1 MAPALAAVLDGV
13 QPAAQAAVDRGVA
26 DLGDPL
32 GGQAPARALGLD
44 LERDQHLL
52 DEGAGAG
59 LQLGL
64 LGGQGG
70 RVGDDLGGHGSVGL
84 GLRASAR
91 EEAPQGR
98 ERLLDAAVR
107 LIAREGIDNVRIAR
121 IATEAGVSA
130 GLVHYHFASRDAL
143 LEEALEHSYERAGD
157 LRLAALED
165 GRATAA
171 QRLAAMI
178 DQCLPTDRA
187 LHDDF
192 VLWVELWLRSARDP
206 ALRPVAAR
214 LYARLHAWFA
224 QAMADG
230 VASGELRDCDVDADG
245 RPPAGAHRRL
255 RHPRAHRRSAHA
267 ARARARGDLGSGR
280 GRPRPVLG
288 GARSSQQRFALGVG
302 QRPRRAVL
310 AGRRPPSRRR

>member
-1 MAPALAAVLDGV
+1 M
-13 QPAAQAAVDRGVA
+13 
-26 DLGDPL
+26 
-32 GGQAPARALGLD
+32 
-44 LERDQHLL
+44 
-52 DEGAGAG
+52 
-59 LQLGL
+59 
-64 LGGQGG
+64 
-70 RVGDDLGGHGSVGL
+70 
-84 GLRASAR
+84 
-91 EEAPQGR
+91 
-98 ERLLDAAVR
+98 
-107 LIAREGIDNVRIAR
+107 RIAR

-157 LRLAALED
+157 LRLAALEE

-224 QAMADG
+224 QAIADG

-255 RHPRAHRRSAHA
+255 RHPRARPAIRACRSSAPAPRSGRRS
-267 ARARARGDLGSGR
+267 RGDLGLPRPRALIAASASRSASVSGR
-280 GRPRPVLG
+280 GAPSSPAATTVAPALTTSAPPTVSIVSRVRTPGRPQPVER
-288 GARSSQQRFALGVG
+288 AAHHDLGVAARG
-302 QRPRRAVL
+302 HVAEVGRHVGDLEARGPAPGAPRRASSH
-310 AGRRPPSRRR
+310 ASRTSPT

>member
-1 MAPALAAVLDGV
+1 VPGVSVLRISGEVAA
-13 QPAAQAAVDRGVA
+13 
-26 DLGDPL
+26 
-32 GGQAPARALGLD
+32 
-44 LERDQHLL
+44 
-52 DEGAGAG
+52 
-59 LQLGL
+59 
-64 LGGQGG
+64 
-70 RVGDDLGGHGSVGL
+70 
-84 GLRASAR
+84 
-91 EEAPQGR
+91 QGR

-157 LRLAALED
+157 LRLAAFEE

-224 QAMADG
+224 QALTDG
-230 VASGELRDCDVDADG
+230 VTSGELRACDVAQMADRLLALIDG
-245 RPPAGAHRRL
+245 YGIRVLAGD
-255 RHPRAHRRSAHA
+255 PQVPIE
-267 ARARARGDLGSGR
+267 RARAEIWAAVAGDLG
-280 GRPRPVLG
+280 
-288 GARSSQQRFALGVG
+288 
-302 QRPRRAVL
+302 L
-310 AGRRPPSRRR
+310 A

>member
-1 MAPALAAVLDGV
+1 MCGV
-13 QPAAQAAVDRGVA
+13 RVA
-26 DLGDPL
+26 GI
-32 GGQAPARALGLD
+32 
-44 LERDQHLL
+44 
-52 DEGAGAG
+52 GA
-59 LQLGL
+59 
-64 LGGQGG
+64 
-70 RVGDDLGGHGSVGL
+70 D
-84 GLRASAR
+84 
-91 EEAPQGR
+91 EAPQGR

-157 LRLAALED
+157 LRLGALEA
-165 GRATAA
+165 GRATAG

-224 QAMADG
+224 QALSDG
-230 VASGELRDCDVDADG
+230 IASGELRDCDVAQMAD
-245 RPPAGAHRRL
+245 RL
-255 RHPRAHRRSAHA
+255 LALIDGYGIRVLTGDPHVPIE
-267 ARARARGDLGSGR
+267 RARAEIWAAVAGDLG
-280 GRPRPVLG
+280 
-288 GARSSQQRFALGVG
+288 
-302 QRPRRAVL
+302 L
-310 AGRRPPSRRR
+310 A

>member
-1 MAPALAAVLDGV
+1 MPGV
-13 QPAAQAAVDRGVA
+13 RVA
-26 DLGDPL
+26 
-32 GGQAPARALGLD
+32 
-44 LERDQHLL
+44 
-52 DEGAGAG
+52 
-59 LQLGL
+59 
-64 LGGQGG
+64 
-70 RVGDDLGGHGSVGL
+70 
-84 GLRASAR
+84 ASAR
-91 EEAPQGR
+91 DEAPQGR

-157 LRLAALED
+157 LRLAAVEE

-206 ALRPVAAR
+206 ALRPVAAPPLR
-214 LYARLHAWFA
+214 APARVVRAGDRRRRRERRAARL
-224 QAMADG
+224 
-230 VASGELRDCDVDADG
+230 
-245 RPPAGAHRRL
+245 
-255 RHPRAHRRSAHA
+255 
-267 ARARARGDLGSGR
+267 
-280 GRPRPVLG
+280 
-288 GARSSQQRFALGVG
+288 
-302 QRPRRAVL
+302 
-310 AGRRPPSRRR
+310 RRRRR

>member
-1 MAPALAAVLDGV
+1 M
-13 QPAAQAAVDRGVA
+13 
-26 DLGDPL
+26 
-32 GGQAPARALGLD
+32 
-44 LERDQHLL
+44 
-52 DEGAGAG
+52 
-59 LQLGL
+59 
-64 LGGQGG
+64 
-70 RVGDDLGGHGSVGL
+70 
-84 GLRASAR
+84 
-91 EEAPQGR
+91 
-98 ERLLDAAVR
+98 R

-157 LRLAALED
+157 LRLAAFEE

-224 QAMADG
+224 HALTDG
-230 VASGELRDCDVDADG
+230 VASGELRECDVAQMAD
-245 RPPAGAHRRL
+245 RL
-255 RHPRAHRRSAHA
+255 LALIDGYGIRALNEDPTMPVQ
-267 ARARARGDLGSGR
+267 RAREEIWA
-280 GRPRPVLG
+280 
-288 GARSSQQRFALGVG
+288 AIAAELGV
-302 QRPRRAVL
+302 A
-310 AGRRPPSRRR
+310 